1 MARIQYVARLATD
14 KNSGLPL
21 PQLAG
26 QAVTIVKRGTT
37 TPVTITED
45 EAGTMVI
52 PSSIRTVSTLLFIPS
67 FWVNEADMPVSAL
80 GAGVEVPLDTSEGIA
95 KRLDVLEPQVAA
107 AVSSSAAS
115 AASAEASRIAAEAA
129 AAGGGGGGV
138 TAHGA
143 LTGLGN
149 DDHTQYHND
158 ARGDARYPL
167 KSAVTTEIGNAVAT
181 SSAADRNRANH
192 TGQQAI
198 STITNLQTIL
208 DGFGGTAVNSVNGLS
223 GVVVVSVT
231 NLAGTGTAGRAVMGA
246 ESEAA
251 GRTALGA
258 AATSHTHTA
267 SQITDSTA
275 TGRGLLTA
283 ADAAA
288 ARGVIGAGTS
298 SLELGTTG
306 TTALR
311 GNAIVLNPSTLTGLP
326 VGTFVA
332 HT

>member
-1 MARIQYVARLATD
+1 MPIQTFPEILVVDEQGNAAAGATVQAFNLVD
-14 KNSGLPL
+14 TSFTTPLPVTDLNGLPL
-21 PQLAG
+21 TL
-26 QAVTIVKRGTT
+26 VSNSRGMIQTHRINAT
-37 TPVTITED
+37 NGVVVYRSGSMPPFARI
-45 EAGTMVI
+45 
-52 PSSIRTVSTLLFIPS
+52 S
-67 FWVNEADMPVSAL
+67 FDS
-80 GAGVEVPLDTSEGIA
+80 
-95 KRLDVLEPQVAA
+95 VAA
-107 AVSSSAAS
+107 AAAAALAS
-115 AASAEASRIAAEAA
+115 AEDAEASRIAAEAA

-138 TAHGA
+138 TVHGA
-143 LTGLGN
+143 LSGRDA
-149 DDHTQYHND
+149 DDHLQYHND

-181 SSAADRNRANH
+181 ASAADRNRANH
-192 TGQQAI
+192 TGTQPI
-198 STITNLQTIL
+198 STVAGLQAIL

-223 GVVVVSVT
+223 GTVVVSVT
-231 NLAGTGTAGRAVMGA
+231 NLAGTGTAGRAAMGA

-251 GRTALGA
+251 LRTAAGA

-306 TTALR
+306 TTAMR
-311 GNAIVLNPSTLTGLP
+311 GNATVLNPPTLTGLP

-332 HT
+332 RT

>member
-1 MARIQYVARLATD
+1 MARILYVAKLAVD
-14 KNSGLPL
+14 KANGLPL
-21 PQLAG
+21 PALAG
-26 QAVTIVKRGTT
+26 QTVTIVRRGTT
-37 TPVTITED
+37 TPVSITED
-45 EAGTMVI
+45 EAGTLVI
-52 PSSIRTVSTLLFIPS
+52 PSSARVVSAQLFIPA
-67 FWVNEADMPVSAL
+67 FWVNESDMPVSAL
-80 GAGVEVPLDTSEGIA
+80 GGGIEVPLETAEGIA
-95 KRLDVLEPQVAA
+95 KRLDTLEPQVAS
-107 AVSSSAAS
+107 AVSSAAAS
-115 AASAEASRIAAEAA
+115 ALAAANAQAAAEAA

-138 TAHGA
+138 TSHGA
-143 LTGLGN
+143 LSGRDA
-149 DDHTQYHND
+149 DDHLQYHTD

-181 SSAADRNRANH
+181 SSTADRNRANH

-223 GVVVVSVT
+223 GVVIISVT
-231 NLAGTGTAGRAVMGA
+231 NLAGTGTAGRAAMGA

-251 GRTALGA
+251 LRTAAGA
-258 AATSHTHTA
+258 AATSHTHTDA
-267 SQITDSTA
+267 QISNATA
-275 TGRGLLTA
+275 TGRGLMTA

-332 HT
+332 RT

>member
-1 MARIQYVARLATD
+1 MARILYVAKLAVD

-21 PQLAG
+21 PSLAG
-26 QAVTIVKRGTT
+26 QTVTIVRRGTT
-37 TPVTITED
+37 TPVSITED
-45 EAGTMVI
+45 EAGTLVI
-52 PSSIRTVSTLLFIPS
+52 PSSARVVTPQLFIPS
-67 FWVNEADMPVSAL
+67 FWVNESDMPVSAL
-80 GAGVEVPLDTSEGIA
+80 GGGIEVPLETAEGIA
-95 KRLDVLEPQVAA
+95 KRLNTLEPQVAS

-115 AASAEASRIAAEAA
+115 ALSAAAAQAAAEAA

-149 DDHTQYHND
+149 DDHTQYHTD

-167 KSAVTTEIGNAVAT
+167 KSAVTTEIGNAVAA
-181 SSAADRNRANH
+181 SSTGDRNRINH
-192 TGQQAI
+192 TGTQAI
-198 STITNLQTIL
+198 STIAGLQAIL
-208 DGFGGTAVNSVNGLS
+208 DGFGGTAVNTVNDLS
-223 GVVVVSVT
+223 GNVVISVT
-231 NLAGTGTAGRAVMGA
+231 NLAGTGVTGRAVMGA
-246 ESEAA
+246 TSEAA
-251 GRTALGA
+251 ARTAIGA
-258 AATSHTHTA
+258 AASSHTHTA

-311 GNAIVLNPSTLTGLP
+311 GNAFVLNPSTITGLP

-332 HT
+332 RT

>member
-1 MARIQYVARLATD
+1 MPIQTFPEILVVDEQGNAAAGATVQAFNLVDTSFTTPLAVTD
-14 KNSGLPL
+14 LNGLPL
-21 PQLAG
+21 
-26 QAVTIVKRGTT
+26 
-37 TPVTITED
+37 
-45 EAGTMVI
+45 TMVSNSRGMVQAHRI
-52 PSSIRTVSTLLFIPS
+52 NASSGVVVYRSGSMPPFARIS
-67 FWVNEADMPVSAL
+67 FDSV
-80 GAGVEVPLDTSEGIA
+80 
-95 KRLDVLEPQVAA
+95 VAA
-107 AVSSSAAS
+107 ADAAS
-115 AASAEASRIAAEAA
+115 ASASAAQASRIAAEAA

-158 ARGDARYPL
+158 TRGDARYPL
-167 KSAVTTEIGNAVAT
+167 KSTVTTEIGNAVAT

-208 DGFGGTAVNSVNGLS
+208 DGFGGTAVNSVNTLS
-223 GVVVVSVT
+223 GHVTISVT

-251 GRTALGA
+251 GRTAIGA

-298 SLELGTTG
+298 SLELGTTAS
-306 TTALR
+306 TALR
-311 GNAIVLNPSTLTGLP
+311 GNAFVLNPSTITGLV
-326 VGTFVA
+326 VGTWVA
-332 HT
+332 RT

>member
-1 MARIQYVARLATD
+1 MPIQTFPEILVVDEQGNAAAGATVQAFNLVD
-14 KNSGLPL
+14 TSFTTPLPVTDLNGLPL
-21 PQLAG
+21 
-26 QAVTIVKRGTT
+26 
-37 TPVTITED
+37 
-45 EAGTMVI
+45 TMVSNSRGMVQAHRI
-52 PSSIRTVSTLLFIPS
+52 NAMSGVVVYRSGSMPPFARIS
-67 FWVNEADMPVSAL
+67 FDSV
-80 GAGVEVPLDTSEGIA
+80 
-95 KRLDVLEPQVAA
+95 VAA
-107 AVSSSAAS
+107 ADAAS
-115 AASAEASRIAAEAA
+115 ASATAAQASRIAAEAA
-129 AAGGGGGGV
+129 AAGGGGGGGV

-208 DGFGGTAVNSVNGLS
+208 DGFGGTAVNSVNTLS
-223 GVVVVSVT
+223 GHVTISVT

-258 AATSHTHTA
+258 APTSHTHTA

-311 GNAIVLNPSTLTGLP
+311 GNAIVLNPSSLTGLP

-332 HT
+332 RT